1 MLASA
6 HRVLATLD
14 EPAIMGILNVTPDSF
29 SDGGRYLDPE
39 VAVKRA
45 LEMVDEGALIIDI
58 GGESS
63 RPGARFVTESEEL
76 LRVIPVIKA
85 LRRASDVP
93 ISIDTR
99 KPGVMAVAASE
110 GADLINDISALTTPG
125 ALEIA
130 GETGLAVCLMHM
142 QGKPRNMQR
151 KPTYENVV
159 EAVMKFLQERISACT
174 ESGIP
179 CERLIVDPGFGFGKT
194 PEHNLQLINE
204 LNRFEALG
212 VPLLI
217 GVSRKSTIAKTL
229 GNQQL
234 LTGSIVAAM
243 MAVDRGASI
252 LRVHDVAATRAAIV
266 MRSAIQGTGT

>member
-1 MLASA
+1 MLANA

-63 RPGARFVTESEEL
+63 RPGAKSVTESEEL

-110 GADLINDISALTTPG
+110 GADLINDILS
-125 ALEIA
+125 
-130 GETGLAVCLMHM
+130 
-142 QGKPRNMQR
+142 
-151 KPTYENVV
+151 
-159 EAVMKFLQERISACT
+159 
-174 ESGIP
+174 
-179 CERLIVDPGFGFGKT
+179 LI
-194 PEHNLQLINE
+194 HI
-204 LNRFEALG
+204 
-212 VPLLI
+212 
-217 GVSRKSTIAKTL
+217 
-229 GNQQL
+229 
-234 LTGSIVAAM
+234 
-243 MAVDRGASI
+243 
-252 LRVHDVAATRAAIV
+252 
-266 MRSAIQGTGT
+266 

>member
-1 MLASA
+1 
-6 HRVLATLD
+6 
-14 EPAIMGILNVTPDSF
+14 MGILNVTPDSF

-63 RPGARFVTESEEL
+63 RPGAKFVTESEEL

-125 ALEIA
+125 ALKIA

-142 QGKPRNMQR
+142 QGTPRNMQR

-159 EAVMKFLQERISACT
+159 GEVMTFLQERIIACT
-174 ESGIP
+174 EKGIP

>member
-1 MLASA
+1 
-6 HRVLATLD
+6 
-14 EPAIMGILNVTPDSF
+14 MGILNVTPDSF

-159 EAVMKFLQERISACT
+159 EEVMKFLQERISACT

-194 PEHNLQLINE
+194 PEHNLQLIKE

-229 GNQQL
+229 ENQQL

-243 MAVDRGASI
+243 MALDRGASI